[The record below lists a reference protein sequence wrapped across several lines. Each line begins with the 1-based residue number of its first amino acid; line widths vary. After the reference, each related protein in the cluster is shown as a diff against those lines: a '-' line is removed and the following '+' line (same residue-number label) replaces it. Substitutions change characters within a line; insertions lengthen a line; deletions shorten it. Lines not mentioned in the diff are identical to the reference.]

1 MAAAVHGLTSR
12 RLVKPSKNAPKKW
25 ATLASWWMTMQ
36 TYPALQRSKK
46 KVIAMPAPLNSFSSS
61 MLSCLP
67 RFCHTFSVL
76 LLQYPMC
83 INRNV
88 FVYKETEHANY
99 CALRGNST
107 TMSENMQGCSMAHF
121 PARGVFESVTG
132 LEQVYTYLIWPR
144 LFKRWIA
151 LSTGQIT
158 IQRICIRETDCIIH
172 WIDFYP
178 VDSAVQRLN
187 NWGQKLECL

>member
-1 MAAAVHGLTSR
+1 
-12 RLVKPSKNAPKKW
+12 
-25 ATLASWWMTMQ
+25 
-36 TYPALQRSKK
+36 
-46 KVIAMPAPLNSFSSS
+46 MPAPLNSFSSS

-158 IQRICIRETDCIIH
+158 IQRISIRETDCIIH

-178 VDSAVQRLN
+178 VDSAVQRLDN
-187 NWGQKLECL
+187 RGQKLECLWPFYIKDVNSKLLSRHDQQAAATTTTTLFFYCRQLKEDPRSIIILKIQ

>member
-1 MAAAVHGLTSR
+1 
-12 RLVKPSKNAPKKW
+12 
-25 ATLASWWMTMQ
+25 
-36 TYPALQRSKK
+36 
-46 KVIAMPAPLNSFSSS
+46 MPAPLNSFSSS

-107 TMSENMQGCSMAHF
+107 TMSENMHGCSMAQF
-121 PARGVFESVTG
+121 PARGVLESATG
-132 LEQVYTYLIWPR
+132 LEQVYTYLI
-144 LFKRWIA
+144 
-151 LSTGQIT
+151 
-158 IQRICIRETDCIIH
+158 
-172 WIDFYP
+172 
-178 VDSAVQRLN
+178 
-187 NWGQKLECL
+187 

>member
-1 MAAAVHGLTSR
+1 MAAALHGLTSR
-12 RLVKPSKNAPKKW
+12 RFVKPSKNAPKKW
-25 ATLASWWMTMQ
+25 ATLASWWMTKQ

-46 KVIAMPAPLNSFSSS
+46 RVISMPAPLNSFSSS

-67 RFCHTFSVL
+67 RFCRTFSAL

-107 TMSENMQGCSMAHF
+107 TMSENMHGCNMAQF
-121 PARGVFESVTG
+121 PARGVLESVTG
-132 LEQVYTYLIWPR
+132 LEQVYTYLI
-144 LFKRWIA
+144 
-151 LSTGQIT
+151 
-158 IQRICIRETDCIIH
+158 
-172 WIDFYP
+172 
-178 VDSAVQRLN
+178 
-187 NWGQKLECL
+187 